1 LWSNEPKSSPN
12 ESNSEISK
20 SVFRIYR
27 QAIKLA
33 IIIMIKKGGC
43 DSYAKNIKEIKRT
56 NRKAVDPRV
65 LPPMNF
71 S

>member
-1 LWSNEPKSSPN
+1 
-12 ESNSEISK
+12 
-20 SVFRIYR
+20 
-27 QAIKLA
+27 
-33 IIIMIKKGGC
+33 MIKKGGC